1 MLIFKIRW
9 PAGGVCTRQCVCS
22 RTQQNKWPGAVAL
35 RPPPHFFTSRMVSAV
50 AHSRPS
56 QWILAWFAISSFVV
70 FWVML
75 AAQCNE

>member
-1 MLIFKIRW
+1 VYAAMRVLADTTKQM
-9 PAGGVCTRQCVCS
+9 AGSCGTETTS
-22 RTQQNKWPGAVAL
+22 TL
-35 RPPPHFFTSRMVSAV
+35 FTSRMVSAV
-50 AHSRPS
+50 SHSRPS

>member
-35 RPPPHFFTSRMVSAV
+35 RPPPHFLHPEWFLQFLILD
-50 AHSRPS
+50 HPS
-56 QWILAWFAISSFVV
+56 GFLLGLLFPALLSFG
-70 FWVML
+70 
-75 AAQCNE
+75 